1 MPVAGEI
8 VQLNPDGTVPE
19 GAIYNPAVPG
29 VAFVIAGGILDTGVP
44 TPPPEQDTTSVNEGR
59 LSFDDFYREPQVMP
73 EPKPEP
79 EQTTLEAMQ
88 GVYVDKLGRTGT
100 PENVMNWVN
109 AVNSGDMTF
118 EEAVAAIQN
127 SAEGQAFA
135 ASGVP
140 AAVDQ
145 AKETVSATA
154 TTDGVRNADI
164 TAAIQI
170 INAGLYSPQDM
181 ADSLGISVDKFNTL
195 ADMFGGYTDPS
206 AGADG
211 EDDTVTG
218 GSGND
223 TIIGGAV
230 TDTVD
235 GGAGG
240 IGLVPTVVAG
250 RFNPLIQQYYQ
261 ELFNRQA
268 QQPGLDYFSGRLSS
282 GALTEDAL
290 RDAIISGA
298 TGSDRLYYDASQS
311 GGPVFDATQALFG
324 RRPARGRYNPATGQL
339 EGGFGQ
345 YRSRL
350 DAGQLTEDQLRRNL
364 VQLAYNRGEGG
375 GQSGDY
381 QYYLNTLGIDRA
393 ESPFL
398 QDDGTY
404 ANIAYGADLSKYR
417 PDPGMPPPPPGGD
430 LPFPPGGGGMP
441 PMPPGM
447 PGKGGRIPGQYITG
461 NQLYSGLPFGMT
473 QPMGMMNFMQPMM
486 QPTIYQPPQL
496 SQQYMPNRGL
506 MSGYSTGFGPYG
518 GYRRPR
524 FGGGKGGPIYRPMG
538 GGKGGFGF

>member
-1 MPVAGEI
+1 MAVTVP
-8 VQLNPDGTVPE
+8 LNPDGSLPE
-19 GAIYNPAVPG
+19 GTYFNPAVPN
-29 VAFVIAGGILDTGVP
+29 VAFVIPGGPLDTDNSLLTTGSAGSGDVLELTPIVDAEGNTISSTDYDSGNFAGVASTGKQGDVP
-44 TPPPEQDTTSVNEGR
+44 A
-59 LSFDDFYREPQVMP
+59 
-73 EPKPEP
+73 
-79 EQTTLEAMQ
+79 TTLEELQAI
-88 GVYVDKLGRTGT
+88 YRARLGREGD

-109 AVNSGDMTF
+109 AVNTGQMTL
-118 EEAVAAIQN
+118 EEADAGIAG
-127 SAEGQAFA
+127 SEEGLAYA
-135 ASGVP
+135 AS
-140 AAVDQ
+140 Q
-145 AKETVSATA
+145 T
-154 TTDGVRNADI
+154 
-164 TAAIQI
+164 
-170 INAGLYSPQDM
+170 
-181 ADSLGISVDKFNTL
+181 
-195 ADMFGGYTDPS
+195 
-206 AGADG
+206 AGAD
-211 EDDTVTG
+211 DAVTG
-218 GSGND
+218 GDNNDTINGGANNDTITGGAGND
-223 TIIGGAV
+223 TIDGGV
-230 TDTVD
+230 SSSTDTIVT
-235 GGAGG
+235 
-240 IGLVPTVVAG
+240 PTTD
-250 RFNPLIQQYYQ
+250 FNPLIQQYYQ

-268 QQPGLDYFSGRLSS
+268 QQPGLDYFSGRLGS

-298 TGSDRLYYDASQS
+298 TGTDRLYYDASQS

-350 DAGQLTEDQLRRNL
+350 DAGQLTPEQLRRNL

-393 ESPFL
+393 DSPFL

-404 ANIAYGADLSKYR
+404 ANIAYGADLSQYQ